1 MSIFPDN
8 ILIQRYRMG
17 RAATVIDYAERKGS
31 LVLFRQETEMVSSSV
46 RYVGDT
52 DEVAETRIPKELYVC
67 QLHDVAVVGS
77 SNMCIGKRGELL
89 YDLLIMCISNENYR
103 LSDRVL
109 KKHHGKPVHLLGRY
123 VMHYM
128 NAGMKL
134 DAAISLVCNFSS
146 NYYHFI
152 YEAISKFYLLDKCQI
167 PEDVPLLVD
176 ERIKDVPQL
185 MELLRL
191 FAGNRQIVFL
201 KVRHM
206 CRVKVLY
213 YVSGVNQIIPNYVDI
228 KQVRAED
235 NLFCPAAI
243 LFIRQHFLDYASAG
257 KTFPKR
263 FYIAR
268 KNTNNRSY
276 NEKELTQIARDYD
289 FEVVSPEDY
298 TVADQFLLFANAEC
312 VIAASGAALSNIVC
326 CKPGCRVLVLFSH
339 VMDLTVFSSIA
350 SCLNIDMRYLIGKCV
365 EESSLQTPYTVNADD
380 FKKSITEWLIKE

>member
-52 DEVAETRIPKELYVC
+52 DEVAETRIPKDLYVC

-201 KVRHM
+201 KARHM

-243 LFIRQHFLDYASAG
+243 LFIRQH
-257 KTFPKR
+257 
-263 FYIAR
+263 
-268 KNTNNRSY
+268 
-276 NEKELTQIARDYD
+276 
-289 FEVVSPEDY
+289 
-298 TVADQFLLFANAEC
+298 
-312 VIAASGAALSNIVC
+312 
-326 CKPGCRVLVLFSH
+326 KPGCRVLVLFSH